1 MEERLNRNI
10 FSVALKS
17 IQFAWETNKTTF
29 TTLIIL
35 NIFLGSIVYLQ
46 FTSFSSIVDEIILIK
61 QGQSTFANM
70 IPQVALLAI
79 AFLIPTVASNIVS
92 YFRAKFRLDLDLRLD
107 LYKIDK
113 QGDLDIGTIESNS
126 YQTLLRSAQEW
137 GSG

>member
-1 MEERLNRNI
+1 MQERLNRNI

-17 IQFAWETNKTTF
+17 IQFAWETNKTIF

-61 QGQSTFANM
+61 QGKSTFAN
-70 IPQVALLAI
+70 LLPYAVSLGF
-79 AFLIPTVASNIVS
+79 AFLIPTVAQNIVGYYRS
-92 YFRAKFRLDLDLRLD
+92 KFRLDLDLRLD

-113 QGDLDIGTIESNS
+113 QGAL
-126 YQTLLRSAQEW
+126 
-137 GSG
+137 